1 MSALTSI
8 NTPALHGRRSATKS
22 TRAAGNSPTQQP
34 RRGAGSGQAARV
46 SKAAVVKQSA
56 AAPKPAEAG
65 VVVVKQSAA
74 APKPAEAGTA
84 EAKAVQGVFRRI
96 AGMSFRMLGA
106 GMLVLAAIAFVF
118 LAVGPRLLGY
128 QTSTMLTGSMAPLIN
143 PGDVVVTVPTPVKD
157 IKVGDIITYHIPV
170 EDQRVE
176 THRIT
181 EITTT
186 ADGGT
191 AVQTK
196 GDANNGIDPW
206 VATLQGQTVDKQ
218 VATIPY
224 VGNAIRALRDPLVL
238 KVLMYGA
245 PTILVLGMLAS
256 IWSKDPAKRS
266 TVTKP
271 GARVAAPQAGPAP
284 APQAAGGE

>member
-1 MSALTSI
+1 I
-8 NTPALHGRRSATKS
+8 
-22 TRAAGNSPTQQP
+22 
-34 RRGAGSGQAARV
+34 
-46 SKAAVVKQSA
+46 
-56 AAPKPAEAG
+56 
-65 VVVVKQSAA
+65 
-74 APKPAEAGTA
+74 
-84 EAKAVQGVFRRI
+84 
-96 AGMSFRMLGA
+96 GA
-106 GMLVLAAIAFVF
+106 GMLVLAALAFVF
-118 LAVGPRLLGY
+118 LAIGPRLLGY

-186 ADGGT
+186 ADGGV

-206 VATLQGQTVDKQ
+206 IATLQGQTVDKQ

-224 VGNAIRALRDPLVL
+224 VGNAIRALREPIVL
-238 KVLMYGA
+238 NVLMYGA
-245 PTILVLGMLAS
+245 PAILVIGMLAS
-256 IWSKDPAKRS
+256 IWSKDPAKAS
-266 TVTKP
+266 SQET
-271 GARVAAPQAGPAP
+271 AAVQAVS
-284 APQAAGGE
+284 GE

>member
-8 NTPALHGRRSATKS
+8 NTPALHGRRSAAKPAQSANQALTS
-22 TRAAGNSPTQQP
+22 
-34 RRGAGSGQAARV
+34 GSGSLKATAVKQP
-46 SKAAVVKQSA
+46 AAVLKPATATAPTAVVVSTDPA
-56 AAPKPAEAG
+56 AAP
-65 VVVVKQSAA
+65 
-74 APKPAEAGTA
+74 
-84 EAKAVQGVFRRI
+84 GVFRRI
-96 AGMSFRMLGA
+96 VGRTFKIIGA
-106 GMLVLAAIAFVF
+106 GMLVLAALAFVF
-118 LAVGPRLLGY
+118 LAIGPRLLGY

-181 EITTT
+181 EITAT
-186 ADGGT
+186 ADGGV

-206 VATLQGQTVDKQ
+206 IATLQGRTVDKQ

-224 VGNAIRALRDPLVL
+224 VGNAIRALREPIVL
-238 KVLMYGA
+238 NVLMYGA
-245 PTILVLGMLAS
+245 PAILVIGMLAS
-256 IWSKDPAKRS
+256 IWSKDPAKAS
-266 TVTKP
+266 SQET
-271 GARVAAPQAGPAP
+271 AAVQAVS
-284 APQAAGGE
+284 GE